1 MSNQGSN
8 QFKLFL
14 HSLKCATTFINIF
27 NYVISQIF
35 QLQFEPESDL
45 GYSALGYAHEAPFGH
60 HAMKMKRKSVQA
72 LRRLAQQILAARQVM
87 NQERKMMP
95 RLF

>member
-1 MSNQGSN
+1 
-8 QFKLFL
+8 
-14 HSLKCATTFINIF
+14 
-27 NYVISQIF
+27 
-35 QLQFEPESDL
+35 
-45 GYSALGYAHEAPFGH
+45 
-60 HAMKMKRKSVQA
+60 MKMKRKSVQA

>member
-1 MSNQGSN
+1 M
-8 QFKLFL
+8 
-14 HSLKCATTFINIF
+14 KCATTFINVI
-27 NYVISQIF
+27 YVVILQSF
-35 QLQFEPESDL
+35 QLQYEPESDL
-45 GYSALGYAHEAPFGH
+45 GYNALGYVHETPFESQLESSH
-60 HAMKMKRKSVQA
+60 HGAMKMKRKSVQA

>member
-1 MSNQGSN
+1 MY
-8 QFKLFL
+8 
-14 HSLKCATTFINIF
+14 
-27 NYVISQIF
+27 YVILQSF
-35 QLQFEPESDL
+35 QLQYEPESDL
-45 GYSALGYAHEAPFGH
+45 GYNALGYVHEAPFESQLGSH
-60 HAMKMKRKSVQA
+60 HGAMKMKRKSVQA